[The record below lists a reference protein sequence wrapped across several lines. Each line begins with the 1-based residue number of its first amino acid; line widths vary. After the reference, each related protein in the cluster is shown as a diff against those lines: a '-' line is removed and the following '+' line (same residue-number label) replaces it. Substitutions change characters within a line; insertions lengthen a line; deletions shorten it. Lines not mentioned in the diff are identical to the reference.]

1 MANITLNILI
11 VGLGGQGVI
20 FASDII
26 AQIFINKNL
35 VVKKSEIHGLSQRG
49 GPVASHLR
57 VGKQI
62 FSPVIPKGEVDFLL
76 AVDEKEGQSWKNN
89 LRTNGT
95 YLTAKKNLTKEN
107 PNSKLVNIFLVSQL
121 FKTLPKNYFTKN
133 KITQKDIMEQL
144 QKKLKD
150 KTALAK
156 NIEIVNKIFS
166 DQK

>member
-1 MANITLNILI
+1 MLHQNLNILI

-20 FASDII
+20 FASDVI
-26 AQIFINKNL
+26 AQIFIEKNL
-35 VVKKSEIHGLSQRG
+35 IVKKSEIHGLSQRG

-89 LRTNGT
+89 LRKNGI
-95 YLTAKKNLTKEN
+95 YLTAKKNITKDN
-107 PNSKLVNIFLVSQL
+107 LDSKLVNIFLVSQL
-121 FKTLPKNYFTKN
+121 FKTLQKNHFTKN
-133 KITQKDIMEQL
+133 KINQKDIIEQL
-144 QKKLKD
+144 KKKLKD

-156 NIEIVNKIFS
+156 NLEVVNKSFS